1 MSAVGVKSFAAPPV
15 DEREIY
21 RYARCPQPGE
31 LERKLLASVR
41 SEAEHKL
48 TYKVCWREVSVS
60 AAEDTCTLDGVSVR
74 SRSLAKALDGCETA
88 VVFAATI
95 GLELDRLLVKY
106 NRLDAAKA
114 LFLQSLGA
122 ERVEALCD
130 AFCAEFPGAKPRFS
144 PGYGD
149 LPLDFQREL
158 FAMLAC
164 EKRIGLTLNESLL
177 MSPSKSVTA
186 IMGLAAKGE
195 ER

>member
-1 MSAVGVKSFAAPPV
+1 MSAVGVKSFAAPPL
-15 DEREIY
+15 DEREVY
-21 RYARCPQPGE
+21 RYARCPKPTQRE
-31 LERKLLASVR
+31 KTLLAAVR
-41 SEAEHKL
+41 SEVEHKL
-48 TYKVCWREVSVS
+48 TYRVCWREVSVS
-60 AAEDTCTLDGVSVR
+60 VTEDMCTLGSVSVR
-74 SRSLAKALDGCETA
+74 SKSLAKALAGCSSA

-114 LFLQSLGA
+114 LFLQALGA

-130 AFCAEFPGAKPRFS
+130 AFCAQFPGTKPRFS

-158 FAMLAC
+158 FAMLSC
-164 EKRIGLTLNESLL
+164 EKHIGLTLNESLL

-195 ER
+195 EQ

>member
-1 MSAVGVKSFAAPPV
+1 MSAVQVKSFTAPPL
-15 DEREIY
+15 DEREVY

-31 LERKLLASVR
+31 PEQKLLASVR
-41 SEAEHKL
+41 GEVEHKL
-48 TYKVCWREVSVS
+48 TYRVCWREVSVS
-60 AAEDTCTLDGVSVR
+60 VTEDMCTLGGVSVCSKSL
-74 SRSLAKALDGCETA
+74 SRALEGCETA

-130 AFCAEFPGAKPRFS
+130 AFCAQFPSAKMRFS

-149 LPLDFQREL
+149 LPLDFQRDL
-158 FAMLAC
+158 FAMLSC
-164 EKRIGLTLNESLL
+164 EKHIGLTLNESLL

>member
-1 MSAVGVKSFAAPPV
+1 MSAVGVKSFAAPPL
-15 DEREIY
+15 DEREVY
-21 RYARCPQPGE
+21 RYARCPKPT
-31 LERKLLASVR
+31 EREAALLAAVR
-41 SEAEHKL
+41 AEVEHKL
-48 TYKVCWREVSVS
+48 TYRVCRREVRVSVT
-60 AAEDTCTLDGVSVR
+60 EDTCTLGGVSVR
-74 SRSLAKALDGCETA
+74 SKSLASALAGCETA

-114 LFLQSLGA
+114 LFLQALGA

-130 AFCAEFPGAKPRFS
+130 AFCAEFPTAKPRFS

-164 EKRIGLTLNESLL
+164 EKHIGLTLNESLL

-186 IMGLAAKGE
+186 IMGLTAKGE
-195 ER
+195 VQ

>member
-1 MSAVGVKSFAAPPV
+1 MSVLVKTCAAPPL
-15 DEREIY
+15 DTREVF
-21 RYARCPQPGE
+21 RYARCPKPGE
-31 LERKLLASVR
+31 REEQLLAAVR
-41 SEAEHKL
+41 AEVEDKL
-48 TYKVCWREVSVS
+48 SYRVCWCELPVRVCGE
-60 AAEDTCTLDGVSVR
+60 ECGLGEITLHS
-74 SRSLAKALDGCETA
+74 SSLAKALAGCERA
-88 VVFAATI
+88 VVFAATV

-130 AFCAEFPGAKPRFS
+130 AFCAEFEGAKPRFS

-149 LPLDFQREL
+149 LALDTQRAL
-158 FAMLAC
+158 FALLDC
-164 EKRIGLTLNESLL
+164 PRKLGLTLNESLL

-195 ER
+195 TI